1 MIAGIDYSTKAI
13 DIVLL
18 DEDSDA
24 ATWHHYPLRGGDAF
38 DRARDVG
45 RAVPGR
51 AMTFWD
57 DILAVG
63 LEEPRGYNAGALYR
77 IQGAVLACVPAAR
90 LVQPWIPSAW
100 RNQVGLPGNASKETI
115 HAFVHTVRGLG
126 VLEPAPAGGFMMKVT
141 EGVVWPQDAC
151 DAYCLALAT
160 RSLIRVAA
168 GIA

>member
-1 MIAGIDYSTKAI
+1 MILGCDYSTKAI
-13 DIVLL
+13 DFVLL
-18 DEDSDA
+18 DEDSDD

-57 DILAVG
+57 NILAVG

-77 IQGAVLACVPAAR
+77 IQGAVLACIPPAR

-100 RNQVGLPGNASKETI
+100 RHQVGLSGNAPKGAI
-115 HAFVHTVRGLG
+115 AAHAGIIRGF
-126 VLEPAPAGGFMMKVT
+126 AGAS
-141 EGVVWPQDAC
+141 EVWPQDAL
-151 DAYCLALAT
+151 DAFMIALAT

-168 GIA
+168 GIT